1 MDIVRKRIVER
12 ATELGLDYKDISLQM
27 GRNHAYLQQFL
38 TRGIPRELK
47 ERDRERLAAILK
59 ISEEDIGG
67 PRRPSEAN
75 APTRNIMTEDGTKA
89 VPGDTTPEIDVT
101 AGLGGG
107 GLSTHVID
115 SNGNGLTFTAELV
128 RDYWRLPSWLHA
140 RINVPPRHL
149 AAFAVQGDSMEPT
162 LTSGDTVFVD
172 TRHRIPSPD
181 GIYAIV
187 DMFGGLI
194 VKRLEVRDDRVRVI
208 SDNPRHSE
216 YTISIDEL
224 LVIGR
229 YVGRFTM

>member
-1 MDIVRKRIVER
+1 MDEVRKRIVER
-12 ATELGLDYKDISLQM
+12 ASELGLDYKDISLQI

-47 ERDRERLAAILK
+47 ERDRQRLADILK
-59 ISEEDIGG
+59 VDEEELGG
-67 PRRPSEAN
+67 PRRGTTADPHS
-75 APTRNIMTEDGTKA
+75 RSIMTEDGKKS

-107 GLSTHVID
+107 GLSTHVVD

-140 RINVPPRHL
+140 RINVPAQHL

-162 LTSGDTVFVD
+162 LSSGDTVFID
-172 TRHRIPSPD
+172 TRHRVPSPD

-194 VKRLEVRDDRVRVI
+194 VKRLEVRDDRIRVI

-216 YTISIDEL
+216 YILGIDEL
-224 LVIGR
+224 MVIGR